1 MPVRFFQTIRINKI
15 LIFHTMVIK
24 GFLAMDYK
32 IAKKK
37 VTNTVNYL
45 RNKMHFTYEIQI
57 T

>member
-45 RNKMHFTYEIQI
+45 RNKMHFTYEIRI